1 MSKPTI
7 FISHITEEKEIAKSI
22 KEFLERRF
30 LKTINVFASS
40 HEESLKLGDDWM
52 STIKMSMKD
61 CKLII
66 VLCSPLSIT
75 RPWINFEAGAGWI
88 RDIPVI
94 PLCHS
99 GLTPGKLPVPINSLQ
114 GGVLNNETDI
124 SKVFKRIA
132 DIIEI
137 DVPESTD
144 KDFFSAIE
152 SFEVE
157 IKNSALSKD
166 TVFIYNLLYRQ
177 IELLKYSIVAS
188 TLDYDELEL
197 IDLSSD
203 RFKNYKFNFNDTY
216 NLFNTSLLM
225 IFSQKKIFE
234 VYHKTVHELSENI
247 KFVLTYSSI
256 EIAPKLKELLNI
268 FLFST
273 VKVEDWFDGISLQ
286 DKQTN
291 NGLREMAIK
300 IIKEEP
306 LPPTRKFS
314 NLINH
319 FIDYYE
325 SLEYFQN
332 WLIQYDLEIENLLEH
347 NRVNGPT
354 KSF

>member
-7 FISHITEEKEIAKSI
+7 FISHITEEKEIAKSV

-52 STIKMSMKD
+52 STIKKSMKD

-75 RPWINFEAGAGWI
+75 RPWINFEAGAGWV

-114 GGVLNNETDI
+114 GGILNNETDI

-132 DIIEI
+132 EI
-137 DVPESTD
+137 LEINVPDSTD
-144 KDFFSAIE
+144 KNFFSAIE
-152 SFEVE
+152 SFETE

-166 TVFIYNLLYRQ
+166 TVFIHNLLSRQ
-177 IELLKYSIVAS
+177 IELLKYAIFAS
-188 TLDYDELEL
+188 TLDYKELETIEL
-197 IDLSSD
+197 RGDGL
-203 RFKNYKFNFNDTY
+203 KNHKFTFNDTY
-216 NLFNTSLLM
+216 NLFNVTLLM
-225 IFSQKKIFE
+225 IFSQKKVFE

-247 KFVLTYSSI
+247 KFILTYSRI
-256 EIAPKLKELLNI
+256 EMAPKLRELLNI

-273 VKVEDWFDGISLQ
+273 IKVDDWFDGISLQ

-300 IIKEEP
+300 MIKEEP

-325 SLEYFQN
+325 SLVYFQN
-332 WLIQYDLEIENLLEH
+332 WITQYESEIENLLEH
-347 NRVNGPT
+347 KNKG
-354 KSF
+354 

>member
-7 FISHITEEKEIAKSI
+7 FISHITEEKEIANSV

-52 STIKMSMKD
+52 GTIKKSMKD

-66 VLCSPLSIT
+66 ILCSPLSIT

-88 RDIPVI
+88 RDLPVI

-99 GLTPGKLPVPINSLQ
+99 GLTPGKLPVPINSFQ
-114 GGVLNNETDI
+114 GGVLNKESDI
-124 SKVFKRIA
+124 AKVFKRIA
-132 DIIEI
+132 EILEI
-137 DVPESTD
+137 DVPDSTD

-152 SFEVE
+152 SFETE
-157 IKNSALSKD
+157 IKNSILLKD
-166 TVFIYNLLYRQ
+166 TEFIYNLLFRQ
-177 IELLKYSIVAS
+177 IELLKYSIFAS
-188 TLDYDELEL
+188 TLDYKELES
-197 IDLSSD
+197 IDLRGD
-203 RFKNYKFNFNDTY
+203 GLKNHKFTFNDTY
-216 NLFNTSLLM
+216 NLFNVSLLM
-225 IFSQKKIFE
+225 MFSQKKVFD
-234 VYHKTVHELSENI
+234 VYHQTVHELSENI
-247 KFVLTYSSI
+247 KFVLTYTRI
-256 EIAPKLKELLNI
+256 EIAPKLRELLNI
-268 FLFST
+268 FLFSKI
-273 VKVEDWFDGISLQ
+273 KVDDWYDAISLQ
-286 DKQTN
+286 DKQTK

-314 NLINH
+314 NVINH

-332 WLIQYDLEIENLLEH
+332 WVIEYESEIKKIIENK
-347 NRVNGPT
+347 NKG
-354 KSF
+354 

>member
-7 FISHITEEKEIAKSI
+7 FISHITEEKEIAKSV

-52 STIKMSMKD
+52 STIKKSMKD

-75 RPWINFEAGAGWI
+75 RPWINFEAGAGWV

-114 GGVLNNETDI
+114 GGILNNKTDI

-132 DIIEI
+132 EI
-137 DVPESTD
+137 LEINVPDSTD
-144 KDFFSAIE
+144 KNFFSAIE
-152 SFEVE
+152 SFETE

-166 TVFIYNLLYRQ
+166 TVFIHNLLSRQ
-177 IELLKYSIVAS
+177 IELLKYAIFAS
-188 TLDYDELEL
+188 TLDYKELETIEL
-197 IDLSSD
+197 RGDGL
-203 RFKNYKFNFNDTY
+203 KNHKFTFNDTY
-216 NLFNTSLLM
+216 NLFNVTLLM
-225 IFSQKKIFE
+225 IFSQKKVFE
-234 VYHKTVHELSENI
+234 VYHKTVHEISENI
-247 KFVLTYSSI
+247 KFILTYSRI
-256 EIAPKLKELLNI
+256 EMAPKLRELLNI

-273 VKVEDWFDGISLQ
+273 IKVDDWFDGISLQ

-300 IIKEEP
+300 MIKEEP

-325 SLEYFQN
+325 SLVYFQN
-332 WLIQYDLEIENLLEH
+332 WITQYESEIENLLEH
-347 NRVNGPT
+347 KNKG
-354 KSF
+354 

>member
-7 FISHITEEKEIAKSI
+7 FISHITEEKEIANSV

-52 STIKMSMKD
+52 GTIKKSMKD

-66 VLCSPLSIT
+66 ILCSPLSIT

-88 RDIPVI
+88 RDLPVI

-99 GLTPGKLPVPINSLQ
+99 GLTPGKLPVPINSFQ
-114 GGVLNNETDI
+114 GGVLNKESDI
-124 SKVFKRIA
+124 AKVFKRIA
-132 DIIEI
+132 EILEI
-137 DVPESTD
+137 DVPDSTD

-152 SFEVE
+152 SFETE
-157 IKNSALSKD
+157 IKNSILSKD
-166 TVFIYNLLYRQ
+166 TEFIYNLLFRQ
-177 IELLKYSIVAS
+177 IELLKYSIFAS
-188 TLDYDELEL
+188 TLDYNELES
-197 IDLSSD
+197 IDLRGD
-203 RFKNYKFNFNDTY
+203 GLKNHKFTFNDTY
-216 NLFNTSLLM
+216 NLFNVSLLM
-225 IFSQKKIFE
+225 MFSQKKVFD
-234 VYHKTVHELSENI
+234 VYHQTVHELSENI
-247 KFVLTYSSI
+247 KFVLTYTRI
-256 EIAPKLKELLNI
+256 EIAPKLRELLNI
-268 FLFST
+268 FLFSKI
-273 VKVEDWFDGISLQ
+273 KVDDWYDAISLQ
-286 DKQTN
+286 DKQTK

-314 NLINH
+314 NVINH

-332 WLIQYDLEIENLLEH
+332 WVIEYESEIKKIIENK
-347 NRVNGPT
+347 NKG
-354 KSF
+354 